1 MFCVYVLR
9 NASNGKY
16 YIGYYGISGQRIA
29 LSTKDCF
36 AKFALSDSSDSVN
49 PRTPERV
56 YVEKL
61 SYFRCSSVKSVELT
75 F

>member
-36 AKFALSDSSDSVN
+36 AKFRLVGLERFGQPPHARKGLCRKTLLLS
-49 PRTPERV
+49 
-56 YVEKL
+56 L
-61 SYFRCSSVKSVELT
+61 FFREVS
-75 F
+75 